1 MKTIKSFLV
10 NHDILMPGVYVSRI
24 DGDVTTYDLRFKRPN
39 AEPVLQNDS
48 IHTIEHLIATYVRN
62 GKYADSIIYFG
73 PMGCRTGFYLLTRGL
88 DNGTVLDIVKDAVK
102 FTAEYDGEI
111 PGSTSRECGNCKDHN
126 LQKAKADAEAY
137 YKIIENLIEN
147 DMTYAE

>member
-1 MKTIKSFLV
+1 
-10 NHDILMPGVYVSRI
+10 MPGVYVSRI

-111 PGSTSRECGNCKDHN
+111 PGSTSRECGNYKDHN

-137 YKIIENLIEN
+137 YKIIENLTEN

>member
-62 GKYADSIIYFG
+62 GKYADRIIYFG

-137 YKIIENLIEN
+137 YKIIENLTEN

>member
-24 DGDVTTYDLRFKRPN
+24 DGDVITYDLRFKRPN

-62 GKYADSIIYFG
+62 GKYADRIIYFG

-137 YKIIENLIEN
+137 YKIIENLTEN

>member
-62 GKYADSIIYFG
+62 GKYADNIIYFG

-137 YKIIENLIEN
+137 YKIIENLTEN

>member
-1 MKTIKSFLV
+1 MNTIKSFLV

-137 YKIIENLIEN
+137 YKIIENLTEN

>member
-137 YKIIENLIEN
+137 YKIIENLTEN